1 MEALCGPRSTAQ
13 GAEPC
18 PRHCQLQ
25 PTTQEGRFFPHCEPP
40 PTAVL
45 QGRAE
50 GPRSRPSPFS
60 GLSVLRHATVL
71 VSGTL
76 TLRVTPEP
84 LTCPRGSRHE
94 ASADLARPSVP
105 LTVQRFGVQG
115 LVVMRPCG
123 GKADLHPS
131 RPAEGTPPPPASVR
145 ATPGARG
152 GPGSP
157 HGAPRP
163 PTRAPWRA
171 GEPRGTLTP
180 RVLSAELS
188 LKVLSVVAIYYCH
201 GHHMLELGVSKMI
214 KEIHLLLT

>member
-1 MEALCGPRSTAQ
+1 MGLRRPPWAGPLGVTGMEALCGPRSTAQ

-45 QGRAE
+45 QGRAG

-60 GLSVLRHATVL
+60 GLLVLRHATVL

-94 ASADLARPSVP
+94 ASADLAHPSVL
-105 LTVQRFGVQG
+105 LTVRRFGVQG

-131 RPAEGTPPPPASVR
+131 RPAEGTPPPPPRLS
-145 ATPGARG
+145 ARLRERG
-152 GPGSP
+152 VGPGRHTGPLGPQPALPGGRGS
-157 HGAPRP
+157 HGAP
-163 PTRAPWRA
+163 
-171 GEPRGTLTP
+171 
-180 RVLSAELS
+180 
-188 LKVLSVVAIYYCH
+188 
-201 GHHMLELGVSKMI
+201 
-214 KEIHLLLT
+214 